1 MDRVRHI
8 PQLILEVKNWND
20 NDELDLTPW
29 YQRRSVWTRPMRSYL
44 ITTILEALPMPTLYV
59 RRRVDVQ
66 ASRHIREV
74 VDGQQRLRAILD
86 FMAGEYS
93 IVSSHSK
100 AFGGK
105 RWLDLDES
113 TRELFL
119 NYELSF
125 GILEGATDQD
135 VLDVFARLNA
145 ASRTLSPQEKR
156 HAKYFGAFKTFCQD
170 RALERLAFW
179 RRESI
184 LSDNEIARM
193 IEIELASE
201 LLIGMMEGLQDG
213 KAYLN
218 KAYKKY
224 DDELPRDRKLEREY
238 NRCFD
243 TVAAIGE
250 GRIAGTAF
258 ARIPLFYT
266 LFLVVHD
273 LLFGL
278 GDQDPKHPRITKAA
292 HTRLRGAMAELSERI
307 QRPNPAKS
315 DQFLQASTSTTHA
328 IRQRTIRHQVVL
340 KAFLKVLEK

>member
-1 MDRVRHI
+1 MDRVRYTS
-8 PQLILEVKNWND
+8 PLIIEVKEWHD
-20 NDELDLTPW
+20 KGELDLTPW

-66 ASRHIREV
+66 MSRHIREV
-74 VDGQQRLRAILD
+74 VDGQQRLRAILE

-113 TRELFL
+113 TRERLL
-119 NYELSF
+119 KYELSF

-135 VLDVFARLNA
+135 VLEVFARLNA

-179 RRESI
+179 RSEAI
-184 LSDNEIARM
+184 LSDTNIARM
-193 IEIELASE
+193 LEIELTSE
-201 LLIGMMEGLQDG
+201 LIVGMMEGLQDG

-218 KAYKKY
+218 KAYRKY
-224 DDELPRDRKLEREY
+224 DAELPEDSKLEREY

-243 TVAAIGE
+243 TLVAIAE
-250 GRIAGTAF
+250 GRIAGTPF

-278 GDQDPKHPRITKAA
+278 GNQDPKYPRIRKADHA
-292 HTRLRGAMAELSERI
+292 RLRGAMAELSERI
-307 QRPNPAKS
+307 ERPTPAKS
-315 DQFLQASTSTTHA
+315 DRFVEAMTSSTHR
-328 IRQRTIRHQVVL
+328 IRQRKIRHQAVL